1 VERARRA
8 PFGRGDWDRYDGGP
22 TAVQALVYWLIVG
35 FLRLVTRVF
44 FRAIEVVGKDHIP
57 PQGPVIFVGNHP
69 NSLVDPVVILSS
81 VPRRVSFAARDGLF
95 SMPHLIPIL
104 WALGAIPIKR
114 RQDQGEKQ
122 VDNHEAFSTL
132 HAVLKRGGAFGIF
145 PEGVSYT
152 ESELQPLKTGAARIA
167 LSAVREGIDVQ
178 LVPVGLSYRQRDH
191 FRGRVLVQFGRSISL
206 KDWLDR
212 RVAAS
217 AEEPKAEDPKA
228 EDPKAE
234 AKALTADLEL
244 ALRALTLNAPD
255 FDVLRVLDGVRRLYV
270 PEERELSLS
279 DEAEVTRRLVDHYQR
294 KGDDPAL
301 RAFYVDVSSY
311 LALLDAMGLSDW
323 DLRKPIS
330 RFGWS
335 LRIARH
341 VGLMLFTLPLALP
354 GLLLHFPLLYGA
366 TVAGEMVLDRDDVRA
381 TLRMMVGVLSVLGI
395 YLAVFVGLVIYD
407 LSLHGALYAAL
418 VVFGLALSGLAAIR
432 VLERQY
438 VIRHGLSV
446 LLRILSL
453 KDQLDA
459 LRKERDLLQR
469 RLAPLVEE
477 HISGELDRIVS
488 QEELLRSQPG

>member
-1 VERARRA
+1 M
-8 PFGRGDWDRYDGGP
+8 
-22 TAVQALVYWLIVG
+22 QALVYWLIVG

-44 FRAIEVVGKDHIP
+44 FREIEVVGRVHVP
-57 PQGPVIFVGNHP
+57 PRGPIIFVGNHP

-114 RQDQGEKQ
+114 KQDQSEGTTK
-122 VDNHEAFSTL
+122 VDNHEAFSAL
-132 HAVLKRGGAFGIF
+132 HAVLKKGGAFGIF

-191 FRGRVLVQFGRSISL
+191 YRGRVLVQFGRAISL
-206 KDWLDR
+206 KAWLER
-212 RVAAS
+212 RVTD
-217 AEEPKAEDPKA
+217 EKARDE
-228 EDPKAE
+228 KAE
-234 AKALTADLEL
+234 AKALTADLDL

-255 FDVLRVLDGVRRLYV
+255 FDTLRVLDGVRRLYV
-270 PEERELSLS
+270 PEERELSLGE
-279 DEAEVTRRLVDHYQR
+279 EAEVTRRLVDHYQR

-301 RAFYVDVSSY
+301 RAFYDDVASY
-311 LALLDAMGLSDW
+311 QALLDAMGLSDW

-354 GLLLHFPLLYGA
+354 GLILHFPLLYGA

-381 TLRMMVGVLSVLGI
+381 TLRMMVGVLGVLGI
-395 YLAVFVGLVIYD
+395 YVAVFVGLAVYDPSVAGVI
-407 LSLHGALYAAL
+407 YAAL
-418 VVFGLALSGLAAIR
+418 VVLGLALSGLAAIR
-432 VLERQY
+432 ALERQY

-453 KDQLDA
+453 KDQLGA
-459 LRKERDLLQR
+459 LRKERDTLQR
-469 RLAPLVEE
+469 RLAPLVQE
-477 HISGELDRIVS
+477 HISEELERIVS